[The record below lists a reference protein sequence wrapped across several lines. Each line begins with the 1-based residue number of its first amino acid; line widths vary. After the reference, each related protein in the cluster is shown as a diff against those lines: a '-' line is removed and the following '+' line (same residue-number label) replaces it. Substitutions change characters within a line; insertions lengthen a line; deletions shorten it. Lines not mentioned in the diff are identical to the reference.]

1 MGSGPFGYA
10 GSGWFEVL
18 VPPLVPPFA
27 EAEEAEEVGPPL
39 EEAALAALVV
49 LEAPLLLDKEDAL
62 EWLAEE
68 MTPDRNRI
76 DAPAD
81 VCASSSFF
89 RRSRLCCKTWPSR
102 EYMPLTRSGMTVSG
116 DSLLGWRES
125 ILSTGGG
132 GGGGT

>member
-10 GSGWFEVL
+10 ASGWFEVL

-27 EAEEAEEVGPPL
+27 EAEEAEEAEEVGPPL

-76 DAPAD
+76 DAPAA
-81 VCASSSFF
+81 VCGRF
-89 RRSRLCCKTWPSR
+89 T
-102 EYMPLTRSGMTVSG
+102 
-116 DSLLGWRES
+116 
-125 ILSTGGG
+125 
-132 GGGGT
+132 